1 MCSMRKHQGKI
12 LLKYMCRCSFL
23 SLISH
28 GSLFVVFGAGKRY
41 IYIYIYIFI
50 LGK

>member
-1 MCSMRKHQGKI
+1 MRSMRKHQGKI

-28 GSLFVVFGAGKRY
+28 GSLFVVFDAGKRY
-41 IYIYIYIFI
+41 IIYLSLYIYIYI
-50 LGK
+50 

>member
-1 MCSMRKHQGKI
+1 MRSMRKHQGKI

-41 IYIYIYIFI
+41 IGVRSGITV
-50 LGK
+50 K